1 MFKKRTYNI
10 DKMKEKLRDEEGNI
24 FYEAEYWPDKHI
36 LYACWTGDFIPVD
49 HIKQGAMLML
59 QALKIRPTP
68 FCLNDTRQ
76 VTGVWDEANDWIA
89 NFWMPEAIKLGLK
102 KFAHIYPE
110 ELYSRLSAQFM
121 HQNSQEV
128 ADPNVF
134 EMKLFKNSQDQ
145 AVEWLLSFAN

>member
-1 MFKKRTYNI
+1 MLKKRTYNI

-24 FYEAEYWPDKHI
+24 FYESEYWPDKNI
-36 LYACWTGDFIPVD
+36 FYARWNGDFMPLD
-49 HIKQGAMLML
+49 QIKQGAMLML
-59 QALKIRPTP
+59 EQLKARPTP
-68 FCLNDTRQ
+68 FCVNDTRQ

-145 AVEWLLSFAN
+145 AIEWLLSFAN